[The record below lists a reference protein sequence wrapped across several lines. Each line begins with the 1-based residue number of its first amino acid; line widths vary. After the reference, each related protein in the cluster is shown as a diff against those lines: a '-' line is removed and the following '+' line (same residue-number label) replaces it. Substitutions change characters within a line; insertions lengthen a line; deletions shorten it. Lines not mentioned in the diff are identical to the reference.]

1 VVELNTCV
9 ERMLAVVSE
18 ARAPLYMEVVKSIA
32 SICGVDPYEL
42 WYRLATS
49 IQTSTKAPTATT
61 QKSEQSSGGSTEMK
75 APAKTVHGRASGALW
90 RCPACGKEFLDVS
103 KLVSHITFLLR
114 QGDRDHRDLY
124 LKIKKCQEEKKAT
137 FTECA
142 KELLKA

>member
-1 VVELNTCV
+1 MVELDTCV

-18 ARAPLYMEVVKSIA
+18 AHAPLYMEVVKSIA

-49 IQTSTKAPTATT
+49 VQASSTRAPTAST
-61 QKSEQSSGGSTEMK
+61 QKAVQSGSTEVK
-75 APAKTVHGRASGALW
+75 ALAKTVRSRASEALW
-90 RCPACGKEFLDVS
+90 RCPACGKEFSDVS

-114 QGDRDHRDLY
+114 QGDRDHRELY

-137 FTECA
+137 FTDCV
-142 KELLKA
+142 KELLKE